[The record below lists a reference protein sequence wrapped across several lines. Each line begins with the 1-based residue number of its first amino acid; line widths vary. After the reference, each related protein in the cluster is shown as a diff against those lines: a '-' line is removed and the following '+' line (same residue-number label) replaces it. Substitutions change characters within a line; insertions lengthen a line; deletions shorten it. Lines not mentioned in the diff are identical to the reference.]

1 MARVLR
7 NEDYYNYIQEKNL
20 NQVIESNWTLVRD
33 VEQAAQQEMA
43 GYLEQRYIKDEILTN
58 TQAFSTTAVY
68 YGKNLVYYTETAFS
82 VTSNYST
89 GNRVSYNE
97 NIYEANQNVTASAWN
112 AAEWD
117 LICEDNLLFY
127 VTLPEA
133 EYDNEEEYE
142 AGDVVWY
149 NNKTWTARSSI
160 TGILP
165 TTANA
170 AYWTEGATYSIT
182 GDYPDDDSVWTQGDN
197 RNPLIVMRLIDIVL
211 YHLHKRLTGMNFPD
225 IRKEAYDGNSPAQV
239 GGAIGWLKQIAAG
252 KVNVDLPEI
261 LPNQNLSVN
270 WGNSGGST
278 TFTSN
283 TY

>member
-33 VEQAAQQEMA
+33 VEQVAQQELV

-58 TQAFSTTAVY
+58 TQSFSLTAVY
-68 YGKNLVYYTETAFS
+68 YGKNLVYYTEPAFS
-82 VTSNYST
+82 VSANYST
-89 GNRVSYNE
+89 GDRRSYLG
-97 NIYEANQNVTASAWN
+97 NIYEANQNITASAWN
-112 AAEWD
+112 ASEWD

-127 VTLPEA
+127 VTLPED

-142 AGDVVWY
+142 TGNVVWY
-149 NNKTWTARSSI
+149 NNKTWTARANI
-160 TGILP
+160 KGILP

-170 AYWTEGATYSIT
+170 AYWTEGLTYSIT
-182 GDYPDDDSVWTQGDN
+182 GDYPDDDTLWTQGDN
-197 RNPLIVMRLIDIVL
+197 RNPLIVMRLIDIAL

-225 IRKEAYDGNSPAQV
+225 IRKEAYDGNSPAQI

-261 LPNQNLSVN
+261 IPNQNLSVN
-270 WGNSGGST
+270 WGNSGGTT

>member
-1 MARVLR
+1 MARLLR
-7 NEDYYNYIQEKNL
+7 NEDYFNYIQEKNL
-20 NQVIESNWTLVRD
+20 NQVIDQNWTLVQD
-33 VEQAAQQEMA
+33 VEQAAQQEMV

-58 TQAFSTTAVY
+58 TSAFSITAVY
-68 YGKNLVYYTETAFS
+68 YGKNLVYYTEPAFN
-82 VTSNYST
+82 VASNYST
-89 GNRVSYNE
+89 GDRVSYDGD
-97 NIYEANQNVTASAWN
+97 IYEANQNVTASVWN
-112 AAEWD
+112 ATEWD
-117 LICEDNLLFY
+117 LICEDNLLYY
-127 VTLPEA
+127 VTLPED
-133 EYDNEEEYE
+133 EYDHDETYSI
-142 AGDVVWY
+142 GDVVWY
-149 NNKTWTARSSI
+149 QNKTWTALAAV

-165 TTANA
+165 IASNA
-170 AYWTEGATYSIT
+170 AYWNDEGTYSIT
-182 GDYPDDDSVWTQGDN
+182 GDYPEDDTVWTQGDN

-261 LPNQNLSVN
+261 IPNQNLSVN